1 MITNQATENAVPKV
15 IFIKFSLLLF
25 INPLRRKPERFFVSK
40 NMKIYLSQTT
50 KNENPDYINSRKMFW
65 NMGGKIHEEEIFR
78 KT

>member
-1 MITNQATENAVPKV
+1 
-15 IFIKFSLLLF
+15 
-25 INPLRRKPERFFVSK
+25 
-40 NMKIYLSQTT
+40 MKIYLSQTT

>member
-15 IFIKFSLLLF
+15 IFINSPFFYSLNLSGE
-25 INPLRRKPERFFVSK
+25 NRRGFLYQK

-65 NMGGKIHEEEIFR
+65 NMGGIIHEEEIFR